1 MLHLTHPLAE
11 IFFPDRSQSDALSKT
26 THLGIGAHQDDLEML
41 AIHGIL
47 AGYDNPEAAFTGITV
62 TDGRGAPRNGPY
74 ADFSDD
80 ELWAVRNKEQKE
92 AAKIGKYLAQILL
105 NFPSKVVKSPDRR
118 NVVEDLK
125 IILEETRPQ
134 VIYTHNLADK
144 HDTHVAVALAVLEA
158 CREVPALM
166 QNVKLYGCELWRGL
180 DWLPDDR
187 KVALDVSVHPELQ
200 DALLAVFQSQI
211 IGGKRY
217 DLATMGRRQANAT
230 FYQSHAVDKAS
241 RMVYAMDLTPLIH
254 NREMSIS
261 HFIAEMILGLSQD
274 VKNRFKRLNGE

>member
-1 MLHLTHPLAE
+1 MLQLTHPQAE
-11 IFFPDRSQSDALSKT
+11 IFFPDPFQSNALAQT
-26 THLGIGAHQDDLEML
+26 THLGIGAHQDDLEMM

-47 AGYDNPEAAFTGITV
+47 AAYDDPEAAFTGVTV

-80 ELWAVRNKEQKE
+80 DLWAVRKQEQKE
-92 AAKIGKYLAQILL
+92 AAEIGNYLAQVLL
-105 NFPSKVVKSPDRR
+105 NFPSKDVKSPNRK
-118 NVVEDLK
+118 NIVNDLK
-125 IILEETRPQ
+125 IILEETLPQ

-144 HDTHVAVALAVLEA
+144 HDTHAAVALAVIEA
-158 CREVPALM
+158 CRALPALM

-187 KVALDVSVHPELQ
+187 KVALDVSAHPELQ

-211 IGGKRY
+211 AGGKRY
-217 DLATMGRRQANAT
+217 DLATIGRRQSNAT

-261 HFIAEMILGLSQD
+261 GFIAEMILGLSQD
-274 VKNRFKRLNGE
+274 VKIRFKRLNGE

>member
-47 AGYDNPEAAFTGITV
+47 AAYDDPEAYFTGVTV

-80 ELWAVRNKEQKE
+80 DLWTVRNNEQKE
-92 AAKIGKYLAQILL
+92 AAEIGKYLAQVLL
-105 NFPSKVVKSPDRR
+105 NFPSEDVKSPNRK
-118 NVVEDLK
+118 NVIDDLK

-134 VIYTHNLADK
+134 VIYTHNLSDK
-144 HDTHVAVALAVLEA
+144 HDTHVAVALAVIEA
-158 CREVPALM
+158 CREMPALM
-166 QNVKLYGCELWRGL
+166 QNVTLYGCELWRGL

-187 KVALDVSVHPELQ
+187 KVALDVSAHPELQ

-211 IGGKRY
+211 AGGKRY
-217 DLATMGRRQANAT
+217 DLATIGRRQANAT
-230 FYQSHAVDKAS
+230 FYQSHVVDRAA

-254 NREMSIS
+254 NRELSIS
-261 HFIAEMILGLSQD
+261 RFITEMVQGLAQD
-274 VKNRFKRLNGE
+274 IKNRLEKLDNK